1 MEGSM
6 LKPRDTTLR
15 TAKYVLS
22 YMAKPLVVAFAPPA
36 YVLHLGSSASPMFL
50 GNPSPPNFLSASAAP
65 RSACTS
71 SANLVPSPGLPCLRP
86 WPRSGV
92 YSILSPANTAPCYGS
107 FAPRHTMRGSTARE

>member
-50 GNPSPPNFLSASAAP
+50 GKSVASKLSFCFSGPAVRLHIICKPRPIAGPPLPSSLA
-65 RSACTS
+65 
-71 SANLVPSPGLPCLRP
+71 
-86 WPRSGV
+86 
-92 YSILSPANTAPCYGS
+92 
-107 FAPRHTMRGSTARE
+107 